1 MPDLIRNSNTSMFTQ
16 TDKYGL
22 PMFNMI
28 ENYIYLYHI
37 DKYIILPAFV
47 DSVNDTQQVSF
58 VPSAPLSRSA
68 PIQSYSNSGPR
79 TVQVHFNLHR
89 ELMYQINKD
98 LNSIPDTA
106 PPGVDYV
113 DLFIKYIQAAVL
125 PAYKAAEKMVNPPV
139 VALRLGNDIFIKG
152 VIAGNVGL
160 TYNYPILDDGR
171 YALVDITFGVTEID
185 PYDAQ
190 TVMITGSY
198 RNVSTNLERKNVIIS
213 GDGGYSSFGNSGKA
227 TTTANSPIYSSV
239 SQKNAYTS
247 KTAQQARM
255 VAGSMIVSGGN
266 TYSAR

>member
-1 MPDLIRNSNTSMFTQ
+1 MPDQ
-16 TDKYGL
+16 TFNNL

-37 DKYIILPAFV
+37 DRYIILPSFV
-47 DSVNDTQQVSF
+47 DSVNDTQNVTF
-58 VPSAPLSRSA
+58 VPSTPLSRSA

-125 PAYKAAEKMVNPPV
+125 PEYKAAEKMVNPPV

-171 YALVDITFGVTEID
+171 YALVDITFGIVEID
-185 PYDAQ
+185 PYDAR
-190 TVMITGSY
+190 TVMTTGSY

-213 GDGGYSSFGNSGKA
+213 GDSGYSSLGNSGKA
-227 TTTANSPIYSSV
+227 TTTANSPLYTKKTQVDLYLSEKTGDKRMKNGV
-239 SQKNAYTS
+239 SIT
-247 KTAQQARM
+247 
-255 VAGSMIVSGGN
+255 GGN
-266 TYSAR
+266 VYTYSAR